1 MFGKIQKQLLLKYP
15 LLWNTKFVPMVC
27 IGVLINL
34 LYFFIGYADGSIN
47 FKERYDS
54 DLDFTFFSF
63 CFLISVVLLILW
75 LVNYFRN
82 NSLKSFYPKSKYSLF
97 YEWIQILVIVL
108 LLIGFFFPFEIGR
121 KLHKQSYITEEIAKK
136 RCEIISKADF
146 FIDGSFGE
154 TEIDSINSVLKD
166 TVINGEPV
174 YENIVYKDYVTIFGK
189 KYGAT
194 SLINRNVRGFSF
206 FTDVEDSLRK
216 VEVQKI
222 LFKDQKHE
230 VKKFMSDYMSIVKEH
245 GLLTNF
251 TKEKWFDI
259 TYNYPD
265 FKKYELITPY
275 KPSDSTDSYYYDD
288 YVEPAYVDTAV
299 ANYEYKKEYSKYYI
313 EQNTLAHN
321 YQEIARAYVN
331 PIFTEDTLLPFFYF
345 GFGISLLIF
354 SFRVTSGKSWLI
366 AVVSLG
372 VLNLIVGIFSALS
385 GEFITYTILM
395 ILSIVAT
402 IIYYS
407 SVLASKKSQ
416 NISKIVLNL
425 LLWTFGALIPLAY
438 ATYQEIYKKSIEY
451 IDDYY
456 YDPHYEFL
464 RDNAPTMLIINLV
477 IVFIAMFFLC
487 TSIRKWKGIA
497 EE

>member
-1 MFGKIQKQLLLKYP
+1 MF
-15 LLWNTKFVPMVC
+15 LWFVL
-27 IGVLINL
+27 GVLINL

-216 VEVQKI
+216 LK
-222 LFKDQKHE
+222 
-230 VKKFMSDYMSIVKEH
+230 S
-245 GLLTNF
+245 
-251 TKEKWFDI
+251 
-259 TYNYPD
+259 
-265 FKKYELITPY
+265 KKYFL
-275 KPSDSTDSYYYDD
+275 
-288 YVEPAYVDTAV
+288 
-299 ANYEYKKEYSKYYI
+299 
-313 EQNTLAHN
+313 
-321 YQEIARAYVN
+321 
-331 PIFTEDTLLPFFYF
+331 
-345 GFGISLLIF
+345 
-354 SFRVTSGKSWLI
+354 
-366 AVVSLG
+366 
-372 VLNLIVGIFSALS
+372 
-385 GEFITYTILM
+385 
-395 ILSIVAT
+395 
-402 IIYYS
+402 
-407 SVLASKKSQ
+407 
-416 NISKIVLNL
+416 KIRNM
-425 LLWTFGALIPLAY
+425 
-438 ATYQEIYKKSIEY
+438 K
-451 IDDYY
+451 
-456 YDPHYEFL
+456 
-464 RDNAPTMLIINLV
+464 
-477 IVFIAMFFLC
+477 
-487 TSIRKWKGIA
+487 
-497 EE
+497 

>member
-27 IGVLINL
+27 IGLLINL
-34 LYFFIGYADGSIN
+34 LYFFIGYVDGSIN

-54 DLDFTFFSF
+54 NLDFTFFSF
-63 CFLISVVLLILW
+63 CFLISVVLFILW

-121 KLHKQSYITEEIAKK
+121 KLHKQSYITEEVAKK

-154 TEIDSINSVLKD
+154 AEVDSINSVFKD

-174 YENIVYKDYVTIFGK
+174 YENIVYKDYITIFGK
-189 KYGAT
+189 KYSTT
-194 SLINRNVRGFSF
+194 SIINRNARGFSF
-206 FTDVEDSLRK
+206 FTNVEDSLRK

-222 LFKDQKHE
+222 LFNDKKEE
-230 VKKFMSDYMSIVKEH
+230 VKKIMSDYMSIVKEH

-288 YVEPAYVDTAV
+288 YTEPAYATTAV
-299 ANYEYKKEYSKYYI
+299 ADYEYKKEYSKYYI

-331 PIFTEDTLLPFFYF
+331 SIFTEDTLLPFFYF

-366 AVVSLG
+366 GLVSLG
-372 VLNLIVGIFSALS
+372 VLNLIVGIFSAMS
-385 GEFITYTILM
+385 GEFITYGILITLF
-395 ILSIVAT
+395 ILAV
-402 IIYYS
+402 IIYYLS
-407 SVLASKKSQ
+407 IIISKKSLK
-416 NISKIVLNL
+416 ISKVVLNL
-425 LLWTFGALIPLAY
+425 LLWLFGALIPLLY
-438 ATYQEIYKKSIEY
+438 NTYQEIYKKSIEH
-451 IDDYY
+451 INDYY
-456 YDPHYEFL
+456 YDPYYEFL
-464 RDNAPTMLIINLV
+464 RDNFSTMLTINLV
-477 IVFIAMFFLC
+477 VVFFVMFFLC
-487 TSIRKWKGIA
+487 SSIRKWKGIA
-497 EE
+497 ED